1 MYINYTAIKLKYYEK
16 KFHTLQGQNFVMNYH
31 LPCATVDMTTDGV
44 EETTAVTATV
54 LGIGD
59 GVELLLPLLLLLTRE
74 DCEAVITTGGFWVV
88 EAMTDVGTSLV
99 TAA

>member
-1 MYINYTAIKLKYYEK
+1 M
-16 KFHTLQGQNFVMNYH
+16 MNYH

-74 DCEAVITTGGFWVV
+74 DCEAVITTGGF
-88 EAMTDVGTSLV
+88 
-99 TAA
+99 